1 MRDAAVSPVKDH
13 AVALPNLDA
22 IIRGLLYVYIFCLPF
37 KRLLF
42 VERNG
47 FIILVVLLSLWC
59 VVNRRHFFTRTPI
72 DLPLLAFIGWVAVTV
87 PFATSPLYS
96 LKEFAKLLQ
105 QGLIFYVVVYFFRD
119 GVSRKR
125 LVWLLVGG
133 LAVISAYGV
142 KQFGD
147 LVGPRLYEAELMF
160 VESVTPGEVWLT
172 TYLVMLI
179 PLVLSL
185 AYFLERPSARRWCSA
200 TAGLAT
206 LCLLLTYS
214 RAGLLALLCE
224 FAVLAWFVRR
234 RPVLI
239 GLAVSALVVVLG
251 SAALFQYDATVRG
264 GWKVRAGPAIPMVD
278 TGTLARRWEAWKF
291 VAEEL
296 PKHWLAG
303 AGYGKDK
310 QKEVYGHSPDAQAGA
325 GPARYPGTHN
335 TFLDIALGVGLPGLA
350 LFVWLMWR
358 IGATALG
365 GFRRAGNPAAKAVLL
380 GLGVSVVGLAV
391 RLSFDHMLIGTL
403 ALQFW
408 VLVAL
413 AMVVY
418 TESSGGE
425 QAVNASR

>member
-1 MRDAAVSPVKDH
+1 MRDAEVSTVTDH
-13 AVALPNLDA
+13 AVALPNLDT
-22 IIRGLLYVYIFCLPF
+22 IVRGLLFVYIFCLPF

-47 FIILVVLLSLWC
+47 FLILVVLLTLWC

-72 DLPLLAFIGWVAVTV
+72 DLPLIAFVGWVALTI
-87 PFATSPLYS
+87 PFAVSPIYS

-105 QGLIFYVVVYFFRD
+105 QGLIFYVVAYFFRD
-119 GVSRKR
+119 SLSVKR
-125 LVWLLVGG
+125 LLWMLVGG
-133 LAVISAYGV
+133 LAVVSAYGV
-142 KQFGD
+142 LQFGD
-147 LVGPRLYEAELMF
+147 LLGAMPQEGELML

-172 TYLVMLI
+172 TYLIMLI
-179 PLVLSL
+179 PLGL
-185 AYFLERPSARRWCSA
+185 ALGLCERRPSARIA
-200 TAGLAT
+200 GLGTAGLAT

-224 FAVLAWFVRR
+224 AVVVVWFVRR
-234 RPVLI
+234 RAVLI
-239 GLAVSALVVVLG
+239 GMAVSALVMILG
-251 SAALFQYDATVRG
+251 SAALFQFDVSVRG
-264 GWKVRAGPAIPMVD
+264 GWKARPGTAIPLAD
-278 TGTLARRWEAWKF
+278 TGTLALRWNAWTF

-296 PKHWLAG
+296 PKHWLVG
-303 AGYGKDK
+303 VGYGKDK
-310 QKEVYGHSPDAQAGA
+310 QKEVYGNLPVAREGA

-358 IGATALG
+358 IGATAVG
-365 GFRRAGNPAAKAVLL
+365 GFRRAGNPPAKAVLL
-380 GLGVSVVGLAV
+380 GLGVSVIGLAV

-418 TESSGGE
+418 TDRPVMGRT
-425 QAVNASR
+425 ADAA